1 MLKYP
6 PDAGFNMHTILAAQR
21 LIFMVSCIGERF
33 GGLIP
38 TLVANDS
45 TYHAE
50 PMPIMSEKVLPRAAA
65 AIVDIVMTD
74 PNMSSI

>member
-1 MLKYP
+1 M
-6 PDAGFNMHTILAAQR
+6 A
-21 LIFMVSCIGERF
+21 SCIGERF

-38 TLVANDS
+38 ILVAKDS

-50 PMPIMSEKVLPRAAA
+50 PMPIMSEKVFPRAAA
-65 AIVDIVMTD
+65 AIVDIVMIE